1 MAAALQGVR
10 VLDLSRLLPGGFCS
24 LLLADLG
31 ADVLKVEDTGMG
43 DYVRWATPGF
53 EGAEDSAKGALFL
66 ALNRNKRSVRLDL
79 KSEAGREVLLRLARD
94 HDVLLESFRPGVLD
108 RLGVGWDALRE
119 VNPGLVYCAI
129 SGYGR
134 TGPAVGRSGHDL
146 NYLGLNGL
154 LALTGERDGPP
165 VQSGGQIAD
174 LGGGALMAAFG
185 ILAAL
190 RHRDATGEGQVVDVS
205 MFDGALSWLA
215 MVAGRVFAAG
225 ERPRRGGEAL
235 GGSLVCYRPYACAD
249 GWVTLGALEPK
260 FWAAWCRGVG
270 REDLIERQFEPP
282 GSATHAEVE
291 ALFAGRTRAEWEG
304 FAAQHDCCLEP
315 VLELEEALAS
325 ELVRA
330 REMVISFEQP
340 GAGEVQGLG
349 FPVKLSATPGAVRRP
364 GPALG
369 EHTEEVLREAGYDDD
384 GIAALLAAGAV
395 AGPPAPPE
403 PADKARDRFSHEPER
418 PAQDERAGRAL
429 RREHRDDQALPAR
442 GAAGRWRR
450 GRAHLAQ
457 HGVVPAGLRRARA
470 AHQAPAGGALHAAEG
485 HPHDHRGG
493 GHPRTRAG
501 RGRDR
506 AAVRSRGPP
515 PLRGSPERPGSPGRA
530 RGPHAVLARL

>member
-31 ADVLKVEDTGMG
+31 ADVVKVEDTGMG
-43 DYVRWATPGF
+43 DYVRWAPPGF

-79 KSEAGREVLLRLARD
+79 KREAGREVLLRLVRD

-108 RLGVGWDALRE
+108 RLGVGWDVLRE

-134 TGPAVGRSGHDL
+134 TTPPTPAVGRSGHDL

-190 RHRDATGEGQVVDVS
+190 RHREATGEGQVVDVS

-225 ERPRRGGEAL
+225 ERPRRGREAL

-270 REDLIERQFEPP
+270 REDLVERQFEPP
-282 GSATHAEVE
+282 GSATHADVE
-291 ALFAGRTRAEWEG
+291 AIFAERTRAEWQA
-304 FAAQHDCCLEP
+304 FAAEHDCCLEP
-315 VLELEEALAS
+315 VLELEEALDS

-340 GAGEVQGLG
+340 GAGEVRGLG
-349 FPVKLSATPGAVRRP
+349 FPVKLSATPGAIRRP

-369 EHTEEVLREAGYDDD
+369 EHTGEVLREAGYDDD
-384 GIAALLAAGAV
+384 EIGALLAAGAV
-395 AGPPAPPE
+395 AGPPE
-403 PADKARDRFSHEPER
+403 PATANTAR
-418 PAQDERAGRAL
+418 
-429 RREHRDDQALPAR
+429 
-442 GAAGRWRR
+442 
-450 GRAHLAQ
+450 
-457 HGVVPAGLRRARA
+457 
-470 AHQAPAGGALHAAEG
+470 
-485 HPHDHRGG
+485 
-493 GHPRTRAG
+493 
-501 RGRDR
+501 
-506 AAVRSRGPP
+506 PP
-515 PLRGSPERPGSPGRA
+515 SFLS
-530 RGPHAVLARL
+530 